1 MCFVT
6 FAGSHTIGDSR
17 CTSFRQRLYN
27 QTGNG
32 QPDLTLDPSYAS
44 QLRIRCPQSGGDQN
58 LFFLDPVTPF
68 KFDNQ
73 YYKNLIEHKGLLSS
87 DELLFTQN
95 KDTMEIVERF
105 ANDQGL
111 FFENYVKSIVKM
123 GNISP
128 LTGSNGEIR
137 KICRRVNHN

>member
-1 MCFVT
+1 M
-6 FAGSHTIGDSR
+6 
-17 CTSFRQRLYN
+17 
-27 QTGNG
+27 
-32 QPDLTLDPSYAS
+32 
-44 QLRIRCPQSGGDQN
+44 
-58 LFFLDPVTPF
+58 PF

-73 YYKNLIEHKGLLSS
+73 YYKNLILHKGLLSS
-87 DELLFTQN
+87 DEVLFTQN
-95 KDTMEIVERF
+95 KDTMEIVEKF

-128 LTGSNGEIR
+128 LTGNNGEIR